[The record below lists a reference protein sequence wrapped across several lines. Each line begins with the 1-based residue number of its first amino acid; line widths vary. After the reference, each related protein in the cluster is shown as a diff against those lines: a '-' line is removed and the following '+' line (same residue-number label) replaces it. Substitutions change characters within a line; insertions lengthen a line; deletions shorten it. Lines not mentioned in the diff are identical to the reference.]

1 MSISSPRASKEYLKA
16 QKRPMLNKIIKQHN
30 IVNVSR
36 MNITDLRDLMYKK
49 KVREH
54 DPNFTP
60 PTYDLRAAQI
70 QPKMKDLKKRL
81 VEIDKKL
88 KEQKNKTVKY
98 VKKVVRKT
106 KTIKGQ
112 KELIKGQAEIIKD
125 AEEIDKMS
133 EDVIKSLEQEK
144 KALEDLITEY
154 LK

>member
-1 MSISSPRASKEYLKA
+1 MSSSISTPRASKEYLKA

-54 DPNFTP
+54 DPNFTQ

-70 QPKMKDLKKRL
+70 QPKMKDLKKSL
-81 VEIDKKL
+81 AEIDRKL
-88 KEQKNKTVKY
+88 KEQKTKTVKY
-98 VKKVVRKT
+98 VKKVIKKT

-112 KELIKGQAEIIKD
+112 KSVIKDQDDIIKG
-125 AEEIDKMS
+125 AEEHDKLA
-133 EDVIKSLEQEK
+133 EAIINELEKEK
-144 KALEDLITEY
+144 KRLEDIIMSL
-154 LK
+154 

>member
-1 MSISSPRASKEYLKA
+1 MSSSISTPRASKEYLKA

-30 IVNVSR
+30 IINVSR

-54 DPNFTP
+54 DPNFTQ

-70 QPKMKDLKKRL
+70 QPKMKDLKKSL
-81 VEIDKKL
+81 AEIDKKL
-88 KEQKNKTVKY
+88 KEQKTKTVKY
-98 VKKVVRKT
+98 VKKVIKKT

-112 KELIKGQAEIIKD
+112 KSIIKDQSDIIKD

-133 EDVIKSLEQEK
+133 SDIIKELEAEK
-144 KALEDLITEY
+144 KKLEDIIMSL
-154 LK
+154 